1 MRLDSSCYRSSA
13 IALGCWNRVR
23 DFVGALDFHKPLAVD
38 SREARVLRACSA
50 HAPFPLGAACP
61 SAAPPA
67 ERPTDGAL
75 RLCFAA
81 PENARQWDDGSC
93 SSPDET
99 LRQASAA
106 PGSQRTS
113 ALTLPSTPSVG
124 PALRSGLPAPSLP
137 ARVLS
142 DALGSRCRG
151 ARGTRAQGHWREAVH
166 SSTGRGQSR
175 NGRPRRTRCPQ
186 G

>member
-1 MRLDSSCYRSSA
+1 MRLDSSRYRSSA

-93 SSPDET
+93 SSPEET
-99 LRQASAA
+99 LRQATAA

-113 ALTLPSTPSVG
+113 ALTLPSTPS
-124 PALRSGLPAPSLP
+124 
-137 ARVLS
+137 
-142 DALGSRCRG
+142 
-151 ARGTRAQGHWREAVH
+151 
-166 SSTGRGQSR
+166 
-175 NGRPRRTRCPQ
+175 
-186 G
+186 